1 MMGALGS
8 TMVVLLLGAT
18 PDAGVRTVAWD
29 ERSAVKLEVG
39 ETVVLTLKTA
49 PGRVAASDGSICAVT
64 SLAPKTLQLV
74 GKRRGTETVALSYGI
89 TFRGLQVEVRE
100 RGQATATAP
109 RDGGASAL
117 FTWDGVHGLKVPQ
130 GEDFELQS
138 PGGLEKVAAGSHR
151 RCTFTSLGGD
161 RLRVRCDDAGP
172 VTVFLWYANAFQRTL
187 ELDVMGA
194 TDAGLT
200 RLP

>member
-1 MMGALGS
+1 MGALGS
-8 TMVVLLLGAT
+8 TMVVLLLGAM

-49 PGRVAASDGSICAVT
+49 PGRVAASDGSICTVT
-64 SLAPKTLQLV
+64 SLSPKSLQLV

-100 RGQATATAP
+100 QGQGIAQKP
-109 RDGGASAL
+109 GDGGALAF
-117 FTWDGVHGLKVPQ
+117 FTWDGVHGLKVPV

-138 PGGLEKVAAGSHR
+138 PPGLEKVAAGSHR
-151 RCTFTSLGGD
+151 RCTFTSVGGD
-161 RLRVRCDDAGP
+161 RLRARCDEAGP

-187 ELDVMGA
+187 ELDVLGP
-194 TDAGLT
+194 TDAGLP
-200 RLP
+200 RQP